1 MHILHHGCAI
11 SLIVT
16 NWLWI
21 EASWTVSKSK
31 PFCLIML
38 GIGCRMKWWLI
49 QGSSAS
55 LTHST
60 YDSPNLGYN
69 TTNADSPA
77 LQQINPWFFD
87 LWSQNDKHKHSL
99 EVRAHDI
106 WISPFPNTG
115 MFPSLMLGSS
125 YQPFRHNGK
134 QLMWQ
139 LFVWLSWY
147 VCWINWIKWVFTY
160 DIFNNRW
167 ASGKNGHKSTF
178 PAFIDV
184 NQATQR

>member
-1 MHILHHGCAI
+1 MDW
-11 SLIVT
+11 SLLNCEQKQAFLLNYVRYWLQDEMVT
-16 NWLWI
+16 D
-21 EASWTVSKSK
+21 T
-31 PFCLIML
+31 
-38 GIGCRMKWWLI
+38 
-49 QGSSAS
+49 GSSAS

-139 LFVWLSWY
+139 LFVWLSWC
-147 VCWINWIKWVFTY
+147 VCWISWIKWVFFTY

-167 ASGKNGHKSTF
+167 ASGEMGIKALFLHLLM
-178 PAFIDV
+178 
-184 NQATQR
+184 